1 MTKTLRTF
9 FLTTNYTNFTNCAN
23 FTNLMNFTN
32 QAKRLCCGLVAAA
45 MVAGAMAQTG
55 DDSFTGTWAAAA
67 EFTGPSDMPRMSLS
81 GTTLREVIQV
91 SIGGQELQLQLSN
104 EFSKEPVEIKAIYVA
119 DALDSCDIDK
129 KTVAQLTFG
138 KSRTLT
144 IAPGE
149 TAMSDVFKYNLRP
162 RQRLAV
168 TICYGAGVPVN
179 MTSHRGSRTTSYIA
193 TGEIAPKKK
202 FVTAEKVDHW
212 YNIAQLNVKTDG
224 QVKAIAVLGN
234 SITDGRGS
242 TTNHQNRW
250 PDQMAANVDCGVLN
264 LGIGGNCVV
273 RGGLSEPALKRFD
286 RDILGQRGVD
296 RLIIFQGTNDVGT
309 SRHAEQTVNEL
320 IEAYKTLIKKA
331 HEAGIKKVYGATIT
345 AFKGNGWY
353 SPFHET
359 ARQVVNEWIRTSGEF
374 DGVIDFDEL
383 TRDPNQP
390 DKLKP
395 ELSEDWLHLNA
406 EGYRVMGEYA
416 AKILQTA
423 K

>member
-1 MTKTLRTF
+1 ML
-9 FLTTNYTNFTNCAN
+9 CAA
-23 FTNLMNFTN
+23 LMAF
-32 QAKRLCCGLVAAA
+32 AIDLG
-45 MVAGAMAQTG
+45 AQTAATEADG
-55 DDSFTGTWAAAA
+55 FTGTWAAAA
-67 EFTGPSDMPRMSLS
+67 EFTGPGDMPRMSLS
-81 GTTLREVIQV
+81 GTTLREIIQV

-104 EFSKEPVEIKAIYVA
+104 EFSKEPVEIKSVYVA

-129 KTVAQLTFG
+129 KSAVQLTFG

-149 TAMSDVFKYNLRP
+149 TAMSDVFVYKLKP
-162 RQRLAV
+162 RQQLAI
-168 TICYGAGVPVN
+168 TICYGEGVPVN
-179 MTSHRGSRTTSYIA
+179 ATSHRGSRTTSYIA
-193 TGEIAPKKK
+193 TGEIGAKKK

-212 YNIAQLNVKTDG
+212 YNIAQLNVRTDG
-224 QVKAIAVLGN
+224 QVKAVAVLGN

-250 PDQMAANVDCGVLN
+250 PDQMAANVNCGVLN

-296 RLIIFQGTNDVGT
+296 RLIIFQGTNDIGT
-309 SRHAEQTVNEL
+309 SPHAENTARDL
-320 IEAYKTLIKKA
+320 KEAYKTLIRKA

-353 SPFHET
+353 SPYHEA
-359 ARQVVNEWIRTSGEF
+359 ARQDVNEWIRTSGEF
-374 DGVIDFDEL
+374 DGVIDFDKL
-383 TRDPNQP
+383 TRDPSDP
-390 DKLKP
+390 EKLKK

-406 EGYRVMGEYA
+406 EGYRVMGEFA
-416 AKILQTA
+416 AEFLKAQQ
-423 K
+423 